1 MATTKVRGELVDLN
15 ESTSESGLKIPS
27 GTEVNRPT
35 AASGQ
40 IRNNTNE
47 TSESSASCEEY
58 YNGTAWQ
65 KINNAALPPGPSDYF
80 NVVTWSGNGSSQS
93 ITGVGF
99 QPDAVWIKNRSTTA
113 SQLMF
118 DSTRG
123 ATNFVSPTDSSA
135 QQSNVQTLTS
145 FDVDGFSLGN
155 HADVNGS
162 GSDYVAWCWK
172 ANGGTTSS
180 NTDGAI
186 TTTLQVNSPDTY
198 FSIIQY
204 NGNYTQGTTLGH
216 GLGTAPGVGWI
227 GRTSHS
233 ENRRSFWQISGTGGT
248 PYQVTTDSPSGSTPT
263 QPNSF
268 FPSNATSSVVN
279 YGNDPSINYTSG
291 YQYIFY
297 LFASVTNFTNFGTY
311 SGNGG
316 TQAITTGFAPK
327 LIWIQRQDAA
337 GNWQIYDSVRGNTK
351 ILMMNNSQAEIT
363 DTRLTF
369 DSNGFTLNATAVSN
383 GSGSTFWYCAWA

>member
-1 MATTKVRGELVDLN
+1 MATTKITSPDLFDLGSLN
-15 ESTSESGLKIPS
+15 TALKLPS
-27 GTEVNRPT
+27 GTTAERPT
-35 AASGQ
+35 SPSTGEWRYNTTTNLVEFWDGGEWRDLQSENIPPINSEHFNTVLYDGNSGTQ
-40 IRNNTNE
+40 
-47 TSESSASCEEY
+47 A
-58 YNGTAWQ
+58 
-65 KINNAALPPGPSDYF
+65 
-80 NVVTWSGNGSSQS
+80 

-99 QPDAVWIKNRSTTA
+99 QPDWVWIKQRDTA
-113 SQLMF
+113 AENHNLT

-123 ATNFVSPTDSSA
+123 TNKILN
-135 QQSNVQTLTS
+135 SNNTNAEVTSTSRITS
-145 FDVDGFSLGN
+145 FDSDGFTLGN
-155 HADVNGS
+155 NNETNDS
-162 GSDYVAWCWK
+162 GSKYVAWCWK

-186 TTTLQVNSPDTY
+186 TSTIQVNSPDTY
-198 FSIIQY
+198 FSIIRY

-227 GRTSHS
+227 GRTSNS
-233 ENRRSFWQISGTGGT
+233 ENRRSFWQISGTAGT
-248 PYQVTTDSPSGSTPT
+248 PYQVTSDAPSGATPT

-279 YGNDPSINYTSG
+279 YGNDPSINFTSS

>member
-1 MATTKVRGELVDLN
+1 MAMTKVSGELVDLN
-15 ESTSESGLKIPS
+15 ESTSESGLKIPT
-27 GTEVNRPT
+27 GTNNNRPAT
-35 AASGQ
+35 DVAGM

-47 TSESSASCEEY
+47 SSDGSASCEEY

-65 KINNAALPPGPSDYF
+65 KINNVAVPAPSDFF

-99 QPDAVWIKNRSTTA
+99 QPDAAWIKNRSTTA

-123 ATNFVSPTDSSA
+123 ATNFVSPTDSAA

-145 FDVDGFSLGN
+145 FDSDGFSLGN
-155 HADVNGS
+155 HADVHGS

-180 NTDGAI
+180 NSDGAI
-186 TTTLQVNSPDTY
+186 NTTLQVSEAGY
-198 FSIIQY
+198 FSIIRY

-216 GLGTAPGVGWI
+216 GMGNEPGVGWI

-233 ENRRSFWQISGTGGT
+233 ENRRSFWQISGTAGT
-248 PYQVTTDSPSGSTPT
+248 PYQVTTDSPSGTTPAEA
-263 QPNSF
+263 NSF

-297 LFASVTNFTNFGTY
+297 LFASVATFTNFGTY

-316 TQAITTGFAPK
+316 TQAITTGFAPR

>member
-1 MATTKVRGELVDLN
+1 MATTKITSPDLFN
-15 ESTSESGLKIPS
+15 LESLNSALKLPS
-27 GTEVNRPT
+27 GTTAERP
-35 AASGQ
+35 ASPSTGEW
-40 IRNNTNE
+40 RFNTQTTFVEFYDGADWLSLN
-47 TSESSASCEEY
+47 SED
-58 YNGTAWQ
+58 
-65 KINNAALPPGPSDYF
+65 PPAGAGGLF
-80 NVVTWSGNGSSQS
+80 KVVTWTGNAANRS

-113 SQLMF
+113 NMVMF

-123 ATNFVSPTDSSA
+123 ATNFVSPQSSA
-135 QQSNVQTLTS
+135 AEQSASNTLTS
-145 FDVDGFSLGN
+145 FDSDGFSLGVSS
-155 HADVNGS
+155 AVNDG
-162 GSDYVAWCWK
+162 GDYVAWCWK

-180 NTDGAI
+180 NSDGAI
-186 TTTLQVNSPDTY
+186 NTTLQVSEAGY
-198 FSIIQY
+198 FSIIRY

-216 GLGTAPGVGWI
+216 GMGNEPGVGWI
-227 GRTSHS
+227 GRTSNS
-233 ENRRSFWQISGTGGT
+233 ENRRSFWQISGTSGT
-248 PYQVTTDSPSGSTPT
+248 PYNVTTDSPSGSTPT

-297 LFASVTNFTNFGTY
+297 LFASVATFTNFGTY

-316 TQAITTGFAPK
+316 TQAITTGFAPR

>member
-1 MATTKVRGELVDLN
+1 MATTKITSPDLFN
-15 ESTSESGLKIPS
+15 LESLNSALKLPS
-27 GTEVNRPT
+27 GTTAERP
-35 AASGQ
+35 ASPSTGEW
-40 IRNNTNE
+40 RFNTQTTFVEFYDGADWLSLN
-47 TSESSASCEEY
+47 SED
-58 YNGTAWQ
+58 
-65 KINNAALPPGPSDYF
+65 PPAGADDLF
-80 NVVTWSGNGSSQS
+80 KVVTWTGNGSSQS

-123 ATNFVSPTDSSA
+123 ATNFVSPTDSAA

-145 FDVDGFSLGN
+145 FDSDGFSLGN

-180 NTDGAI
+180 NSDGAI
-186 TTTLQVNSPDTY
+186 NTTLQVNEAGY
-198 FSIIQY
+198 FSIIRY

-216 GLGTAPGVGWI
+216 GMGNEPGVGWI

-233 ENRRSFWQISGTGGT
+233 ENRRSFWQISGTAGT

-297 LFASVTNFTNFGTY
+297 LFASVATFTNFGTY

-316 TQAITTGFAPK
+316 TQAITTGFAPR

-337 GNWQIYDSVRGNTK
+337 GLWQIYDSVRGNTK

-369 DSNGFTLNATAVSN
+369 DSNGFTLNATAESN
-383 GSGSTFWYCAWA
+383 GSGSIFWYCAWA

>member
-1 MATTKVRGELVDLN
+1 MATTKITSPDLFN
-15 ESTSESGLKIPS
+15 LESLNSALKLPS
-27 GTEVNRPT
+27 GTTAERP
-35 AASGQ
+35 ASPSTGEW
-40 IRNNTNE
+40 RFNTQTTFVEFYDGADWLSLN
-47 TSESSASCEEY
+47 SED
-58 YNGTAWQ
+58 
-65 KINNAALPPGPSDYF
+65 PPAGAGGLF
-80 NVVTWSGNGSSQS
+80 KVVTWTGNAANRS

-113 SQLMF
+113 NMVMF

-123 ATNFVSPTDSSA
+123 ATNFVSPQSSA
-135 QQSNVQTLTS
+135 AEQSASNTLTS
-145 FDVDGFSLGN
+145 FDSDGFSLGVSS
-155 HADVNGS
+155 AVNDG
-162 GSDYVAWCWK
+162 GDYVAWCWK

-180 NTDGAI
+180 NSDGAI
-186 TTTLQVNSPDTY
+186 NTTLQVSEAGY
-198 FSIIQY
+198 FSIIRY

-216 GLGTAPGVGWI
+216 GMGNEPGVGWI
-227 GRTSHS
+227 GRTSNS
-233 ENRRSFWQISGTGGT
+233 ENRRSFWHISGTSGT
-248 PYQVTTDSPSGSTPT
+248 PYNVTTDSPSGSTPT

-297 LFASVTNFTNFGTY
+297 LFASVATFTNFGTY

-316 TQAITTGFAPK
+316 TQAITTGFAPR